1 MTTYATSVGKRRFQ
15 LGRAMRDVD
24 QKKRMEKIA
33 QMVTETLHKD
43 YESVKILS
51 VKVNPDVDYD
61 GDAVLKIEVV
71 FEGRPRDIDAR
82 MISGAVRRVRPHLE
96 KLGELAFPL
105 MSFVSRRDAGMS
117 LGSI

>member
-1 MTTYATSVGKRRFQ
+1 MQ
-15 LGRAMRDVD
+15 DVD
-24 QKKRMEKIA
+24 QQEKHMEEVA
-33 QMVTETLHKD
+33 QMVAKTLHND
-43 YESVKILS
+43 FENVKILN
-51 VKVNPDVDYD
+51 VKVNHDVDYD
-61 GDAVLKIEVV
+61 GDAILKIEVV